1 MKKNSAFKVTAVVLC
16 LILALFT
23 LAGCSSG
30 GNQTQQQQQAQ
41 PQEQA
46 KTAKYPNKPIT
57 IYIQF
62 AAGGATDQVNRALAA
77 EMEKSL
83 GVPVNCVN
91 MPGATGAVATA
102 YVMGQPHDGYSLIG
116 NSDNIRM
123 FQVMDLGNTSYKD
136 LHIWTAAAGVTALC
150 VKPDSPIKTLDDWIN
165 TMKTKGKNFT
175 VSTSGVGNGWHIS
188 MELLKKYTG
197 TDYKNVPYSGGRPAI
212 TACIS
217 GEVDATAAGLMEAI
231 DFIKG
236 KQLRVLATF
245 NDKPIDIE
253 GVGTVPSVGDKVPEL
268 KKYLPFG
275 GWWGI
280 AAPKD
285 IPQEALDAL
294 DKAYATAV
302 QSQTF
307 KDFLAKQYMVWLG
320 YDRQKSEELAKRETS
335 AVGWLLQDLGLAK
348 KSPES
353 LGIPKPE

>member
-1 MKKNSAFKVTAVVLC
+1 MRKSFLLKLAAIVTCLLVVLG
-16 LILALFT
+16 A

-30 GNQTQQQQQAQ
+30 TQQAQQQQQE
-41 PQEQA
+41 PA
-46 KTAKYPNKPIT
+46 KSAKYPNKPIT
-57 IYIQF
+57 VYIHF
-62 AAGGATDQVNRALAA
+62 AAGGATDQVSRALAA
-77 EMEKSL
+77 EMQNAL

-91 MPGATGAVATA
+91 MPGATGGVATA

-116 NSDNIRM
+116 NSDNVRM

-136 LHIWTAAAGVTALC
+136 LHIWTAAAGVTVLC
-150 VKPDSPIKTLDDWIN
+150 VKPDSPIKTLDDWLN

-188 MELLKKYTG
+188 MEMLKNATG

-212 TACIS
+212 TAAIS

-236 KQLRVLATF
+236 KQLVALATF
-245 NDKPIDIE
+245 NDKPIEIE
-253 GVGTVPSVGDKVPEL
+253 GIGTIPSIGDKVPEI

-294 DKAYATAV
+294 DKAYAAAV
-302 QSQTF
+302 ESPKF
-307 KDFLAKQYMVWLG
+307 KDFLKQQYMVWLG
-320 YDRQKSEELAKRETS
+320 YDRQKSEEMAKKETS
-335 AVGWLLQDLGLAK
+335 FVSWLLQDLGLAK
-348 KSPES
+348 KSPDS